1 MQRHNRLR
9 RGSDFARLRE
19 NGRAFNS
26 RWVLVSIIPN
36 GLPHNRYGFITSK
49 QLGNAITRNRLRR
62 LLREAVRLLHPQ
74 LRPGYDVVLIARKS
88 LVKEP
93 FHAVQR
99 IVKELL
105 HQADVIGIESDEP

>member
-1 MQRHNRLR
+1 M
-9 RGSDFARLRE
+9 
-19 NGRAFNS
+19 
-26 RWVLVSIIPN
+26 PN

-62 LLREAVRLLHPQ
+62 LMREAVRLLHPH

-93 FHAVQR
+93 FMVVQR

-105 HQADVIGIESDEP
+105 YQADVIGTESGE